1 MSHDVFLLVT
11 NLFLQLTPIHVFFQA
26 TSVFELIQPLQYPRQ
41 TGELQEFTSALIIL
55 AVYLGATLTPLSSI
69 LYPFLVL
76 LLPGSSCG
84 QTSPT
89 TLGRHQAVAS
99 IHSSWLGHFTLIYLS
114 KTQNIGYVGPE
125 TPAPGPR
132 ASYTTGG
139 EGSDRI
145 PCSEAWET

>member
-26 TSVFELIQPLQYPRQ
+26 KSVFELIQPQHYIKQGNFKRSP
-41 TGELQEFTSALIIL
+41 SSVIIL
-55 AVYLGATLTPLSSI
+55 LYIWATLTPLSSI

-99 IHSSWLGHFTLIYLS
+99 IHSSWLGHFTLIYHS